1 MENMEHDFDS
11 ILASVLERYEANP
24 EMDMEGFLE
33 CIMAEFNLSADD
45 VEKIKDTH
53 ELIDMFMNK
62 SIALEE
68 AKKEG
73 YSRKSW
79 ILKEFD
85 RITEGRSEEEKAELA
100 TAISNVTESVLN
112 NEITSENE

>member
-1 MENMEHDFDS
+1 MEHNFN
-11 ILASVLERYEANP
+11 LVLVSVLERYEANP
-24 EMDMEGFLE
+24 KMDMEEFLG

-53 ELIDMFMNK
+53 ELIDMFMDK

-85 RITEGRSEEEKAELA
+85 WITEGRSEEEKAELA